1 VDQTIKALESSRA
14 LVRNLS
20 SLSYHHYPHHLPHTN
35 NARRLVNA
43 PRTIIWDPQS
53 PGAAM
58 KAHKAVQAKYER
70 DPVNKIREQA
80 LTNLGQLVNLAEEQE
95 GILLGKI
102 DKVW

>member
-1 VDQTIKALESSRA
+1 
-14 LVRNLS
+14 
-20 SLSYHHYPHHLPHTN
+20 
-35 NARRLVNA
+35 
-43 PRTIIWDPQS
+43 
-53 PGAAM
+53 M